1 LQPSFAAA
9 AMPLLQVHSRFR
21 PVINAGVMGI
31 NLDSSTLYRRRKFL
45 PFLKSLIGLREVAV
59 DLKERPANHL
69 AALVELGLREH
80 MPASVRELDLQLAL
94 PMVRRRP
101 SLLI

>member
-1 LQPSFAAA
+1 
-9 AMPLLQVHSRFR
+9 MPLLQVHSRFR
-21 PVINAGVMGI
+21 PVIDAGVVGI

-45 PFLKSLIGLREVAV
+45 PFLKGLIGLRDVAV

-80 MPASVRELDLQLAL
+80 IPASVRELNLQLTL

-101 SLLI
+101 SLLM